1 MTGPAPAAAGQP
13 ARDDLTPRIFRALY
27 QDFDLHHVDGAFVA
41 VPAGTAW
48 YAGRSIGEIARQI
61 SDPGPS
67 GPATATPVP
76 VPLPPRPVPVVTA
89 AADPAACAQPAPAIQ
104 RTS

>member
-1 MTGPAPAAAGQP
+1 MTGPAPAIAGQP

-27 QDFDLHHVDGAFVA
+27 QDFDLHQVDGAFVA

-61 SDPGPS
+61 SDPGHR
-67 GPATATPVP
+67 GPAITTPVP
-76 VPLPPRPVPVVTA
+76 VAVPLSPRPVTA
-89 AADPAACAQPAPAIQ
+89 AAAPAACAQPAPAVQ

>member
-1 MTGPAPAAAGQP
+1 MTGPAPAIAGQP
-13 ARDDLTPRIFRALY
+13 ARDDLTPRLFRALY

-61 SDPGPS
+61 SDPGHR
-67 GPATATPVP
+67 GPAITAPETPVS
-76 VPLPPRPVPVVTA
+76 VPLPPRPA
-89 AADPAACAQPAPAIQ
+89 PAAGPAAQARAATAGE
-104 RTS
+104 RAS